1 MNKMMGSDHTLIL
14 TLYIFLA
21 ALTVL
26 NICSIEYFYI
36 GFDNDLS
43 NNDII
48 KPASLFYN
56 ISSSFIIQE
65 ESNTL
70 IPQSQE
76 AFTNYSLKS
85 LDEILI
91 RAGVEVTDELRGQLP
106 PKEDVASMYGS
117 EPVIVGL
124 EQCERFQNTVVKSD
138 AYIGPAGM
146 FNTVS

>member
-1 MNKMMGSDHTLIL
+1 MRSDHSLIL
-14 TLYIFLA
+14 TLYIFLV

-26 NICSIEYFYI
+26 NICSLEYFYI
-36 GFDNDLS
+36 GFNNDLS
-43 NNDII
+43 TNDII
-48 KPASLFYN
+48 KPVSLLFYN
-56 ISSSFIIQE
+56 NTSSSFIIQE

-76 AFTNYSLKS
+76 VVTTYSLKS

-117 EPVIVGL
+117 EPVIIGL
-124 EQCERFQNTVVKSD
+124 EQCDRFQSTVVKSD